1 MAGPGAT
8 DEERIGAS
16 KPVPLRF
23 EGLPA
28 LAALAADVSR
38 SLGEGPAEVLL
49 YRHGHRLGRAMAVTR
64 PEAAE
69 PPSIPG
75 LARVAPGGPE
85 DPAGRARGR
94 FSLTPDAL
102 PPLASLVA
110 GFVAGFSAER
120 AGAARVCLAAEEAS
134 GDWGYRCGPAEVLGP
149 EGEARAAWHHPEAV
163 PVAAGA
169 EVLQARNATLARQNA
184 DLRAAFLDRTEFLG
198 DVCHELRTPA
208 ALILGPLDELLDFP
222 AEVSPEALREHLV
235 GMRRS
240 VLRVM
245 RLADSILDLT
255 RLGGG
260 HRGLALRPVSL
271 AAFLGDL
278 AQVFRRGFE
287 RRRLSLETVLPEGLP
302 PVPADPDALEKIAGN
317 LLSNAMRF
325 TPAGGRVTLRLRR
338 YGGAQVIEVADT
350 GPGLDDADL
359 PHLFERYHRAST
371 AASDGGV
378 GIGLALVR
386 ELVARLGGEVQVHS
400 VLGAG
405 TTFRVFLGES
415 RAAKT
420 GGPVVR
426 AVPGHHAAILA
437 DTEPAGGEASAPGP
451 PPERPAGRQRILVAE
466 DNAEVRR
473 FLVRLLGDTWDLA
486 LAGDGVE
493 ALAKAESAP
502 PDLVLAD
509 VMMPRMDGL
518 TLTSRL
524 RARPET
530 RDVPV
535 VLLTAR
541 GELEHRLRGFDAG
554 ADDYVIKPFAGR
566 ELVARL
572 KVHLALRAAQAELR
586 DYASGLERLVEEQV
600 GRIVDQNRR
609 LGRAN
614 RELEDFLTIASHDLK
629 SPLVSIAGF
638 TAILE
643 ESLGASSAPP
653 VRLAL
658 DRIAFN
664 IDWMQRLIGGLLSLA
679 SVRAGD
685 AAVAVVAI
693 PELLERVR
701 RRMQPAVEAVG
712 GRLEVHPAAGRCQ
725 ADPARL
731 EEALANLVENAV
743 KYRDPR
749 RPLRVTLLA
758 RREAD
763 RLHLEVADNGVGIDA
778 AHHERVFQPLFRLG
792 GGLGQGSGLGLYI
805 VRRVVEEAGGR
816 VWVTSTPGAGA
827 TLHLALPVFDAEEA
841 PDARP

>member
-1 MAGPGAT
+1 M
-8 DEERIGAS
+8 
-16 KPVPLRF
+16 L

-64 PEAAE
+64 PDAAE

-75 LARVAPGGPE
+75 VAEIDAGGPE
-85 DPAGRARGR
+85 DAAGRATGH

-102 PPLASLVA
+102 PAIGGLVA
-110 GFVAGFSAER
+110 GFVAGFATER
-120 AGAARVCLAAEEAS
+120 AGAPRVCVAS
-134 GDWGYRCGPAEVLGP
+134 QSVAGAWGYRCGPPEGLGP

-163 PVAAGA
+163 PVAAGG

-184 DLRAAFLDRTEFLG
+184 DLRAAFLDRTEFLA
-198 DVCHELRTPA
+198 DVCHELRTPTT
-208 ALILGPLDELLDFP
+208 LILGPLDELLETP
-222 AEVSPEALREHLV
+222 GAMAPEALRERL
-235 GMRRS
+235 GEMRRS

-245 RLADSILDLT
+245 RLADSILDLS
-255 RLGGG
+255 RLDGG

-287 RRRLSLETVLPEGLP
+287 RRQLTLEAILPEGLP

-325 TPAGGRVTLRLRR
+325 TPPGGRVTLRLRR

-350 GPGLDDADL
+350 GPGIDDADL
-359 PHLFERYHRAST
+359 PHLFERYQRAS
-371 AASDGGV
+371 AVDDDGGL

-400 VLGAG
+400 VVGEG

-415 RAAKT
+415 RDAET
-420 GGPVVR
+420 GDPVVR
-426 AVPGHHAAILA
+426 AAPGAHAALLA
-437 DTEPAGGEASAPGP
+437 EAEPTGAGAGAGAEAPSPSPSPTPGP
-451 PPERPAGRQRILVAE
+451 EPPASRQRILVVE
-466 DNAEVRR
+466 DNPEVRR
-473 FLVRLLGDTWDLA
+473 FLVRLLGDTWDLV
-486 LAGDGVE
+486 LARDGVE
-493 ALAKAESAP
+493 ALAKAESTP
-502 PDLVLAD
+502 PDLILAD

-524 RARPET
+524 RARPGT

-572 KVHLALRAAQAELR
+572 RVHLALRAAQAELR
-586 DYASGLERLVEEQV
+586 DYAGRLERLVDEQV
-600 GRIVDQNRR
+600 GRIRDQNRR
-609 LGRAN
+609 LARAN

-685 AAVAVVAI
+685 AAVAQVAI
-693 PELLERVR
+693 PDLLERVR

-712 GRLEVHPAAGRCQ
+712 GLLEVHPVAGRCQ

-731 EEALANLVENAV
+731 EEALANLVENSV
-743 KYRDPR
+743 KYRDPK

-758 RREAD
+758 RRAGD
-763 RLHLEVADNGVGIDA
+763 RLHLEVADNGLGIDA

-792 GGLGQGSGLGLYI
+792 GGVGQGSGLGLYI
-805 VRRVVEEAGGR
+805 VRRVMEEAGGR
-816 VWVTSTPGAGA
+816 AWVTSTPGAGA
-827 TLHLALPVFDAEEA
+827 TLHLELPETGGEEA